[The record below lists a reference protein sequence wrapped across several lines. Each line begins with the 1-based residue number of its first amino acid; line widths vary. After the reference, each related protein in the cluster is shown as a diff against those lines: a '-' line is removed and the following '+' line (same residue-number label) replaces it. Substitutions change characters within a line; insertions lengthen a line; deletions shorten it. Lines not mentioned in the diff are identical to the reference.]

1 MLSSWHSPFKQTG
14 TKTNAETDGVIV
26 TAIRARR
33 KKKTEMFT
41 IHHSF
46 NLAVSYPA
54 SSGFSRPDATARR
67 VAVSSPL
74 LQILLDRLR
83 ST

>member
-33 KKKTEMFT
+33 KKKQRCLQFIIVLIWQSATLRAVVSPGRT
-41 IHHSF
+41 LR
-46 NLAVSYPA
+46 LA
-54 SSGFSRPDATARR
+54 G
-67 VAVSSPL
+67 
-74 LQILLDRLR
+74 
-83 ST
+83 